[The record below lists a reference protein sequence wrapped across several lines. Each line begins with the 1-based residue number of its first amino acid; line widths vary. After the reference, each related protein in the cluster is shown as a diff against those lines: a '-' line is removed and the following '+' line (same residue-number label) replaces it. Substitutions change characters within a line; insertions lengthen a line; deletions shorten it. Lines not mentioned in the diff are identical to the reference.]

1 MKLTSPAFG
10 NQEMMP
16 SKFTCDGQDM
26 NPPLIIEDVPTG
38 AKSLTLIVDD
48 PDAPNKTWT
57 HWVVYDMPIIEQ
69 IEENSVP
76 GKEAGNDFGQKEYG
90 GPCPPSGTHR
100 YFFRLYALDT
110 ELNLQ
115 EAGPRDEVEDAMK
128 GHVLEQAELVGLYEK
143 R

>member
-48 PDAPNKTWT
+48 PDAPNKNM
-57 HWVVYDMPIIEQ
+57 D
-69 IEENSVP
+69 
-76 GKEAGNDFGQKEYG
+76 ALG
-90 GPCPPSGTHR
+90 GLR
-100 YFFRLYALDT
+100 YADY
-110 ELNLQ
+110 
-115 EAGPRDEVEDAMK
+115 
-128 GHVLEQAELVGLYEK
+128 
-143 R
+143 